1 MNQEVYPPNWR
12 ELRDAC
18 IERAG
23 YRCEQCGI
31 PQGWLTFSKSGKPYL
46 IYLSAAH
53 RYPHQTYRPDAEL
66 MALCQACHRR
76 YDRPT
81 APRRYYP
88 PLLQVHVLVGTV
100 LVGIGRNY
108 YDVYQMVAALE
119 AGTSF
124 EVAILVNQVV
134 VGCGAYVVE
143 EDGTLLALSEQGACE
158 DLFGLFDGVVR
169 EPVSARSLRW

>member
-1 MNQEVYPPNWR
+1 MNREVYPPNWQ

-76 YDRPT
+76 YDRRF
-81 APRRYYP
+81 RRKP
-88 PLLQVHVLVGTV
+88 SRARIPLG
-100 LVGIGRNY
+100 
-108 YDVYQMVAALE
+108 
-119 AGTSF
+119 S
-124 EVAILVNQVV
+124 VV
-134 VGCGAYVVE
+134 VWVCQPAGRVLAADASSLADLVEIVVALPY
-143 EDGTLLALSEQGACE
+143 GTEFELQLVMVVQTVGRGRYRKEPDSLLVLSEEGAADGLCY
-158 DLFGLFDGVVR
+158 LF
-169 EPVSARSLRW
+169 ESSL

>member
-1 MNQEVYPPNWR
+1 MNREVYPPNWR

-18 IERAG
+18 IQRAG

-31 PQGWLTFSKSGKPYL
+31 PAGWLSISKRGKPYL

-66 MALCQACHRR
+66 IALCQACHRR

-81 APRRYYP
+81 VPRRYYP
-88 PLLQVHVLVGTV
+88 PLLQVHVSVGSV

-108 YDVYQMVAALE
+108 SEVYQMVAALE
-119 AGTSF
+119 GGTSF

-134 VGCGAYVVE
+134 VGSGAYVVE
-143 EDGTLLALSEQGACE
+143 ADGALLALDEQGACE
-158 DLFGLFDGVVR
+158 DLFGLFDGVIQRTMCVG
-169 EPVSARSLRW
+169 